1 MDTPE
6 GREEI
11 DRETFEEIA
20 RLGASTVEVKGI
32 DGKGECPAIR
42 FGERGSAAPG
52 DRDQKVPGEVRE
64 AVLLRDGACAICG
77 GHEDLT
83 AHHLDSHADGGT
95 SDMTRLLTMCLSC
108 QGSVHGGELVLAIE
122 NDGKISARDL
132 EGVVVTKPK
141 SSAEVLAASDD
152 GSPLEIVECRGSPPP
167 MITPEGDEAFTLDSL
182 PAEITS
188 AEWLSLERSLEWSAR
203 ERVFLLH
210 PKARIPLGS
219 SQEETSAPSGCG
231 ACPVSFEDFSG
242 QRRAVENLLLAARAA
257 KGRDEPLAHVVLH
270 GPPGLGKTTLA
281 RLLAREC
288 GSRVEETVG
297 GNIAGPGQL
306 LSLLAR
312 LKPQGFFIIDE
323 VHALERDT
331 EEFLYSALDDRVVSA
346 ILRQGARSRA
356 IRVRLAP
363 FTLVGTTTR
372 LGALSGPFRSR
383 FRIRERLEHYD
394 EESLAEVV
402 ERRAQR
408 IGGAV
413 SAEAAREVARRSRGT
428 PREAIRLLERARDV
442 SQLSDSS
449 SIESAHVGEAAER
462 AGIDRFGLDE
472 VDRRAVKL
480 LLGLGRPLGVESL
493 AARIGIDRATFHDAH
508 EPWLERRGLIER
520 TERGRVATEEARALY
535 GVERIPISNFRI
547 LAP

>member
-20 RLGASTVEVKGI
+20 RRGASTIEVKDIAGQ
-32 DGKGECPAIR
+32 GECPAIR

-77 GHEDLT
+77 RGEDLT

-95 SDMTRLLTMCLSC
+95 SDLTRLLTLCLHC
-108 QGSVHGGELVLAIE
+108 QGELHGGALVLAIE
-122 NDGKISARDL
+122 NDGRISARDL
-132 EGVVVTKPK
+132 EGVVVTRAR
-141 SSAEVLAASDD
+141 SSAEVLGASDD
-152 GSPLEIVECRGSPPP
+152 ESPLEIVECRGSPPP
-167 MITPEGDEAFTLDSL
+167 MVTPHGGEAFTLDSL
-182 PAEITS
+182 PEEIS
-188 AEWLSLERSLEWSAR
+188 AAEWLALERSLEWSAR

-210 PKARIPLGS
+210 QEARISLGAPP
-219 SQEETSAPSGCG
+219 EETSAPSGSG
-231 ACPVSFEDFSG
+231 ACPGSFEDFSG
-242 QRRAVENLLLAARAA
+242 QRRVVENLFLAARAA
-257 KGRDEPLAHVVLH
+257 KGRGEPLAHLVLH

-288 GSRVEETVG
+288 GSKVEETVG

-312 LKPQGFFIIDE
+312 LKPLGFLLVDE
-323 VHALERDT
+323 IHALEKDS

-356 IRVRLAP
+356 IRVRLVP

-383 FRIRERLEHYD
+383 FRLRERLEHYD
-394 EESLAEVV
+394 EESLCEVV
-402 ERRAQR
+402 ERRAQKM
-408 IGGAV
+408 GAAV
-413 SAEAAREVARRSRGT
+413 SPEAAREVALRSRGT

-442 SQLSDSS
+442 SQLSGSS
-449 SIESAHVGEAAER
+449 SIESDHVGEAAKR

-472 VDRRAVKL
+472 LERRAVKL
-480 LLGLGRPLGVESL
+480 LLRLGQPLGVESL
-493 AARIGIDRATFHDAH
+493 AARLGIDRATFHDVH
-508 EPWLERRGLIER
+508 ESYLERRGLLER
-520 TERGRVATEEARALY
+520 TERGRVATEEAWRLY
-535 GVERIPISNFRI
+535 GEEEIPISNLRI
-547 LAP
+547 LAR